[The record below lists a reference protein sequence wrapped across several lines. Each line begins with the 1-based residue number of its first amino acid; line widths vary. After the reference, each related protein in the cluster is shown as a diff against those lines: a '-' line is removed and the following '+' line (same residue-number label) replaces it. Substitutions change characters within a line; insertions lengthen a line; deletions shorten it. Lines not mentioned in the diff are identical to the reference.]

1 MQQTL
6 DHLWRTGQ
14 ALEAKGD
21 LARAQSSYQAILD
34 REPRHIPARLRLSR
48 FAQFNDDY
56 RGARQHALT
65 AADQIRSGAST
76 RLLAFVTQRLLD
88 FSEENEVAALILA
101 MDWTDPEVL
110 RQSPALAQHLWLA
123 GRFHDALRFLDAV
136 QSKVAENA
144 LLSFTR
150 GNVLRY
156 LGRAKDA
163 TAHYLRAQA
172 LQPHT
177 VDVHWALAT
186 HGRQEGASE
195 RLGRIEA
202 SQSRYAADSLEQI
215 HLLYAL
221 FHELDRLEQCD
232 AAWKALRRGSELMHQ
247 RLKHNPALDKQRIRA
262 LQSLGCEPQGANAA
276 TYQSQPRPI
285 FIVGLPRTGTTLLD
299 RILGNHGWV
308 SSAGERNDFAAAV
321 SQATNHFFGTLM
333 DEEDPAA
340 FLDIDLKAVGHAY
353 QQRLRQHASATAYA
367 IDKNPQNLFN
377 LPLII
382 RALPQ
387 AKILVLVRDPMDAA
401 FSNLKELFQ
410 GGAYA
415 YSYDFQSLAVRVSG
429 VSRLIKGWSHQ
440 NPDAI
445 RVISYETLVQAP
457 EQTIAATLDFL
468 GLPAATGLTDLSSN
482 TSAVATASSSQ
493 VRDQINQ
500 KGRGAWLRYASQ
512 LGPLKAM
519 MDNG

>member
-14 ALEAKGD
+14 TLESEGD

-34 REPRHIPARLRLSR
+34 QEPRHIPARLRLSR
-48 FAQFNDDY
+48 FAQFTDDY
-56 RGARQHALT
+56 RRARQHALT

-88 FSEENEVAALILA
+88 FAEENEVASLILA
-101 MDWTDPEVL
+101 VDWADPEVL

-136 QSKVAENA
+136 QPKVPANA

-156 LGRAKDA
+156 LGRADEA
-163 TAHYLRAQA
+163 AAHYLLAQA

-177 VDVHWALAT
+177 ADVHWALAT
-186 HGRQEGASE
+186 HAREQGASE
-195 RLGRIEA
+195 RIERIKA
-202 SQSRYAADSLEQI
+202 SQSRYAADGLEQV
-215 HLLYAL
+215 HLLYSL
-221 FHELDRLEQCD
+221 FHELDRLGQLDE
-232 AAWKALRRGSELMHQ
+232 AWEALQRGSELMQQ
-247 RLKHNPALDKQRIRA
+247 RLRHNPDLDKQRIRA
-262 LQSLGCEPQGANAA
+262 LQALGCEPEPASTAISQV
-276 TYQSQPRPI
+276 QPRPI

-321 SQATNHFFGTLM
+321 SQTSNHFFATLLE
-333 DEEDPAA
+333 EEDPAA

-377 LPLII
+377 LPLIV

-415 YSYDFQSLAVRVSG
+415 YSYDFHSLAARVSG
-429 VSRLIKGWSHQ
+429 VSRLIEGWSRQ
-440 NPDAI
+440 NPETI
-445 RVISYETLVQAP
+445 RVISYEALVQAP
-457 EQTIAATLDFL
+457 EETISATLDFL
-468 GLPAATGLTDLSSN
+468 GLPIASGLTDLDRN

-493 VRDQINQ
+493 VRDRINQ

-512 LGPLKAM
+512 LSSLKAM
-519 MDNG
+519 MDSA